1 MNLKENG
8 KEILTIFLAAIVL
21 TLTVAFKN
29 TSILYAALISF
40 LVILGVNVLVKKMV
54 GYNFETAVKTKFWA
68 WYQYGLRKDMHF
80 KKPIPMIW
88 LPLILA
94 LFTKGFFLWL
104 GILEFDVAAKTER
117 VSRRHGLY
125 RFTEVTEWHM
135 ALIVT
140 WALIANLIFAVA
152 GYIMGF
158 ELFAK
163 LSIYFIAWS
172 TIPITGLDG
181 SKIFYASRA
190 LWTVVF
196 TIAMLLLL
204 LTLTIV

>member
-1 MNLKENG
+1 MNLEKNG
-8 KEILTIFLAAIVL
+8 KEILIILLSAIVL
-21 TLTVAFKN
+21 ALTVAFKN
-29 TSILYAALISF
+29 TSIFYATLIGF
-40 LVILGVNVLVKKMV
+40 IIILGTNILVKKMI
-54 GYNFETAVKTKFWA
+54 GYNFEIAVKTKFWT
-68 WYQYGLRKDMHF
+68 WYQYGLQKNMHF
-80 KKPIPMIW
+80 KKPIPMLW
-88 LPLILA
+88 LPLILT

-125 RFTEVTEWHM
+125 RFTEVTEWHI
-135 ALIVT
+135 ALIAI
-140 WALIANLIFAVA
+140 WALVANLIFAIA

-172 TIPITGLDG
+172 TIPIAGLDG

-190 LWTVVF
+190 LWTVIF
-196 TIAMLLLL
+196 TVAMLLLIL
-204 LTLTIV
+204 ALTVI

>member
-1 MNLKENG
+1 MNIKEDG
-8 KEILTIFLAAIVL
+8 QEIATIILTSIILA
-21 TLTVAFKN
+21 TTVAFKN
-29 TSILYAALISF
+29 TNIFYIALASF
-40 LVILGVNVLVKKMV
+40 LIIIGINVLVKKIV
-54 GYNFETAVKTKFWA
+54 GYNFETAVKTKFWS
-68 WYQYGLRKDMHF
+68 WSQYGLRKDMHF
-80 KKPIPMIW
+80 KKPVPMLW
-88 LPLILA
+88 LPLILIF
-94 LFTKGFFLWL
+94 FTKGFFLWL

-135 ALIVT
+135 ALIAT
-140 WALIANLIFAVA
+140 WALTTNLILAIA

-172 TIPITGLDG
+172 VIPIAKLDG
-181 SKIFYASRA
+181 SKIFYGSRG

-196 TIAMLLLL
+196 TIAMLFLALVL
-204 LTLTIV
+204 AVI